1 MDRNGS
7 AGRGTRGLKHREIV
21 AWALAVALGGLTTQ
35 TQAGDARATLPRPV
49 SASQCRVKLLDDVP
63 LASERSGIVEETVTE
78 GATVEAGQVVV
89 RLKDHIARAAMAV
102 SEREAGNDIEV
113 RFSRKA
119 TELAQ
124 MKYVRAVDANKA
136 APGAVSDL
144 ELRELRLAAEKSLL
158 QLEQAEHHFLVA
170 GLKRDE
176 QREVL
181 KAFRI
186 ESPLSG
192 TVLEVFCKPGQVVR
206 EGEPILRLATTKRLR
221 AEGYLSLDDLAAVRC
236 GNPVDV
242 QIEAGERG
250 PAPAAT
256 GSFVGR
262 VSFLDVKLEPV
273 TQKVKFWAE
282 VANRKGLL
290 RDGMMVT
297 LKIDTSKIDEDF
309 VAQLGSSRRRTSN
322 TLPRSTA
329 ASSDESETPAMSSA
343 PRD

>member
-1 MDRNGS
+1 MAIGVS
-7 AGRGTRGLKHREIV
+7 PGCAVRGLLLKNLGRLTLLISLCVV
-21 AWALAVALGGLTTQ
+21 APAFAGEPRTTLA
-35 TQAGDARATLPRPV
+35 RPISV
-49 SASQCRVKLLDDVP
+49 TQCRVKLLDDIP
-63 LASERSGIVEETVTE
+63 LASERSGILEETVTE
-78 GATVEAGQVVV
+78 GAAVETGQVIV
-89 RLKDHIARAAMAV
+89 RLKDHIARAALAV
-102 SEREAGNDIEV
+102 AEREAANDVEV

-158 QLEQAEHHFLVA
+158 QLEQAEHHFQVA

-192 TVLEVFCKPGQVVR
+192 TVLEVFRKPGEVVR
-206 EGEPILRLATTKRLR
+206 EGEPILRLATTRRLR
-221 AEGYLSLDDLAAVRC
+221 AEGYLSLDELAAVRC

-242 QIEAGERG
+242 QVAAGERG
-250 PAPAAT
+250 NAPAL

-262 VSFLDVKLEPV
+262 ISFLDVKLEPL

-282 VANRKGLL
+282 VANRKGQL

-297 LKIDTSKIDEDF
+297 LRIDPSKVDEDF
-309 VAQLGSSRRRTSN
+309 VSQLGSSRRRATDRTSQGAAAEASEGDVV
-322 TLPRSTA
+322 PAS
-329 ASSDESETPAMSSA
+329 ASS

>member
-1 MDRNGS
+1 MRHS
-7 AGRGTRGLKHREIV
+7 VATFRAALLAGCVVGVTACFPR
-21 AWALAVALGGLTTQ
+21 ALV
-35 TQAGDARATLPRPV
+35 AGDGRSPAASARAVTV
-49 SASQCRVKLLDDVP
+49 FQCRVKLIDDVP
-63 LASERSGIVEETVTE
+63 LASERSGILEDVVTE
-78 GATVEAGQVVV
+78 GTNVEVGQIVV
-89 RLKDHIARAAMAV
+89 RLKDHIARAALAV
-102 SEREAGNDIEV
+102 AERESENDIEV

-186 ESPLSG
+186 QAPLSG
-192 TVLEVFCKPGQVVR
+192 TVTEVFRKPGEVVR
-206 EGEPILRLATTKRLR
+206 EGEPILRMVTTRRLR
-221 AEGYLSLDDLAAVRC
+221 AEGYLTLDDAAAVQC

-242 QIEAGERG
+242 QIEPGERG
-250 PAPAAT
+250 LSSPPA
-256 GSFVGR
+256 SFVGR
-262 VSFLDVKLEPV
+262 ISFLDVKLEPV

-282 VANRKGLL
+282 VANRKNLL

-297 LKIDTSKIDEDF
+297 LKVDTSKIDEEF
-309 VAQLGSSRRRTSN
+309 VSRQETVRRRVFDRGEII
-322 TLPRSTA
+322 P
-329 ASSDESETPAMSSA
+329 ASATKPAPIDSEP
-343 PRD
+343 

>member
-1 MDRNGS
+1 MAIGVS
-7 AGRGTRGLKHREIV
+7 PGCAARGLSCWK
-21 AWALAVALGGLTTQ
+21 LGGLTILIGLCLCAAPTM
-35 TQAGDARATLPRPV
+35 AGEPRTTLSRPISV
-49 SASQCRVKLLDDVP
+49 TQCRVKLLDDIP
-63 LASERSGIVEETVTE
+63 LASERSGILEETVTE
-78 GATVEAGQVVV
+78 GAVVETGQVIV
-89 RLKDHIARAAMAV
+89 RLKDHIARAALSVA
-102 SEREAGNDIEV
+102 EREAANDIEV

-158 QLEQAEHHFLVA
+158 QLEQAEHHFQVA

-192 TVLEVFCKPGQVVR
+192 TVLEVFRKPGEVVR
-206 EGEPILRLATTKRLR
+206 EGEPILRLATTRRLR
-221 AEGYLSLDDLAAVRC
+221 AEGYLSLDELAAARC

-242 QIEAGERG
+242 QVEAGERG
-250 PAPAAT
+250 NSPAFGA
-256 GSFVGR
+256 FIGR
-262 VSFLDVKLEPV
+262 ISFLDVKLEPL

-282 VANRKGLL
+282 VANRKGQL

-297 LKIDTSKIDEDF
+297 LRIDTSKVDEDF
-309 VAQLGSSRRRTSN
+309 VSQLGSSRRR
-322 TLPRSTA
+322 STDRIAQGA
-329 ASSDESETPAMSSA
+329 AADPVEGNETPATATST
-343 PRD
+343 RD